1 MTPGEIAWLIVAVA
15 ILLFLGSI
23 SFLIFRITQPLKNV
37 LKDVDIIAREA
48 DDLLANT
55 NVLLEDVN
63 GKVEVLDPAFQ
74 AVADLGESVS
84 GLNDAARNLTT
95 QMGTSN
101 MSKMGSMFATFN
113 GMRKRS

>member
-1 MTPGEIAWLIVAVA
+1 MTPGEIAWLIVAIA

-23 SFLIFRITQPLKNV
+23 SFMIFRITQPLKNV

-48 DDLLANT
+48 DDLLVNT

-74 AVADLGESVS
+74 AVADLGASVS
-84 GLNDAARNLTT
+84 DLNDAARNLTT
-95 QMGTSN
+95 QVSSSN
-101 MSKMGSMFATFN
+101 MSKMGSMFAAYN
-113 GMRKRS
+113 GLRKGK